1 MEEQNTTA
9 MNYAILIGINF
20 YPGRPLKGCVR
31 DVQEIKKCLEGITNV
46 KHIQMLTASR
56 PDELNPSRP
65 LEDPEF
71 WPTYDNVVSSI
82 KDVTS
87 LAKPGDFVYIHFSG
101 HGTTCSLPSEFS
113 NTSAG
118 TLALVLLNEASSPS
132 TRYLRGLELT
142 QLLSKMVDK
151 KLTVTLVLDCCQSG
165 GVMRNDSS
173 IRFLD
178 YDPLVDSA
186 YPPSS
191 EHHIAPTYRHV
202 LASFDWLRNPNGYMV
217 IAASGPHEIAQEH
230 DFDRNGHYRGALSYF
245 LLKAWKESGGPRAKQ
260 RLIYEYLSTR
270 VRNSCRGQNPMR
282 YGDNDQGIFGGA
294 LPGINQTSILIV
306 RKPDKSLQLQAGCI
320 HGICDGDQFAVYPF
334 GDLNPESRSVGDP
347 IIAEVM
353 NVRTFVSDLTLSN
366 IPSIQVRTGWVA
378 TPLTHLSLRKLP
390 IQIQLNSPLLEGW
403 KTVLKARQSLN
414 IFSANQISGQS
425 ISFYIA
431 QNSENDYEIRDES
444 LNIIEQATTMH
455 HEREDMSHILDLI
468 EHIAKFKLVSNR
480 INEAL
485 ADPSYPFR
493 ENFNIKLTNS
503 IGKEF
508 HPGCSKRGW
517 FQPGCSHREC
527 SIEVEDGDRLSLHV
541 ENKGDYDLYI
551 YVYSLGPFWDIEN
564 ALRANH
570 AVIPSSPNNSTTRN
584 WQKKLRIEAPD
595 DMKRQTQYHYEEII
609 KVFLAGQPTS
619 FTLLELPELGKSMK
633 KGRPYT
639 TRATRGDSTLPEDW
653 AAVNFRIRVR
663 SRGQQIE

>member
-1 MEEQNTTA
+1 
-9 MNYAILIGINF
+9 
-20 YPGRPLKGCVR
+20 
-31 DVQEIKKCLEGITNV
+31 
-46 KHIQMLTASR
+46 MLTASR
-56 PDELNPSRP
+56 PDEPNASRP
-65 LEDPEF
+65 LEDPQF

-101 HGTTCSLPSEFS
+101 HGTSCPLPSEFS

-118 TLALVLLNEASSPS
+118 TLALVLLNEASSPR

-142 QLLSKMVDK
+142 QLLNKMVDK

-178 YDPLVDSA
+178 YDPLVDAA
-186 YPPSS
+186 YPPSL
-191 EHHIAPTYRHV
+191 ENHLVPTYRHV
-202 LASFDWLRNPNGYMV
+202 LASFDLLRNPDRYIV

-245 LLKAWKESGGPRAKQ
+245 LLKAWKESGGPSIKQ

-270 VRNSCRGQNPMR
+270 VRNTCRGQNPMR

-306 RKPDKSLQLQAGCI
+306 RKPDKSFQLQAGYI
-320 HGICDGDQFAVYPF
+320 HGICDGDQFVLYPF
-334 GDLNPESRSVGDP
+334 GDINPEAGSVGDP
-347 IIAEVM
+347 IIAKVM
-353 NVRTFVSDLTLSN
+353 NVRTFVSDLILSN

-378 TPLTHLSLRKLP
+378 TPLTHLSLRKFP
-390 IQIQLNSPLLEGW
+390 IQIQLNSPSLEGW
-403 KTVLKARQSLN
+403 ETALKAQQSLSIFTQNTEN
-414 IFSANQISGQS
+414 I
-425 ISFYIA
+425 
-431 QNSENDYEIRDES
+431 YEIRDES
-444 LNIIEQATTMH
+444 LNIIEQSTTMH
-455 HEREDMSHILDLI
+455 DEREDISHILDLI
-468 EHIAKFKLVSNR
+468 EHIAKFKLVSNT

-503 IGKEF
+503 ICKEF
-508 HPGCSKRGW
+508 RPGCSQTGH
-517 FQPGCSHREC
+517 FQPVCSHREC

-584 WQKKLRIEAPD
+584 WKKKLRIEAPD
-595 DMKRQTQYHYEEII
+595 DMKCQTQYHYEEII
-609 KVFLAGQPTS
+609 KVFLASQLTS

-633 KGRPYT
+633 KGRPYM
-639 TRATRGDSTLPEDW
+639 TRATRSDSILPEDW

>member
-31 DVQEIKKCLEGITNV
+31 DIQEIKKCLEEITNV
-46 KHIQMLTASR
+46 KHIRMLTASR
-56 PDELNPSRP
+56 PDEPNPSRP

-82 KDVTS
+82 KNVTS

-101 HGTTCSLPSEFS
+101 HGTSCPLPSEFS

-118 TLALVLLNEASSPS
+118 TLALVLLNEASSTR

-142 QLLSKMVDK
+142 QLLSQMVDK

-178 YDPLVDSA
+178 YDPLVDAA
-186 YPPSS
+186 YPPCP
-191 EHHIAPTYRHV
+191 EHHLVPTYRHV
-202 LASFDWLRNPNGYMV
+202 TASFDWLRNPDGYMV

-230 DFDRNGHYRGALSYF
+230 DFDRNGQYRGALSYF
-245 LLKAWKESGGPRAKQ
+245 LLKAWKESGGPSVKQ

-270 VRNSCRGQNPMR
+270 VRNTCRGQNPMR

-306 RKPDKSLQLQAGCI
+306 RKPDKGLQLQAGRI
-320 HGICDGDQFAVYPF
+320 HGICDGDQFALYPF
-334 GDLNPESRSVGDP
+334 GDINPESGSVGDP

-353 NVRTFVSDLTLSN
+353 NF
-366 IPSIQVRTGWVA
+366 
-378 TPLTHLSLRKLP
+378 
-390 IQIQLNSPLLEGW
+390 NSPSLEGW
-403 KTVLKARQSLN
+403 ETALKARQSLN

-444 LNIIEQATTMH
+444 LNIIEQPTPMH

-503 IGKEF
+503 VGKEF
-508 HPGCSKRGW
+508 HPGCSQTGW

-541 ENKGDYDLYI
+541 ENKGDYALYI
-551 YVYSLGPFWDIEN
+551 YVYSLGPFWDIES

-584 WQKKLRIEAPD
+584 WKKKLRIEAPD

-609 KVFLAGQPTS
+609 KVFLASQLTS

-663 SRGQQIE
+663 SREQQTE